1 MLKQIPNLS
10 LQFQGWEV
18 ALSPDQFNLVSIL
31 KFRHIKDDFMYNKS
45 AEHTEIS
52 KFVLYI
58 AETSADENWKKAA
71 SALNK
76 DGMLKQE
83 EVKLFWNIVENEK
96 ANLDEYLLKKKLEQI
111 KTQFAIDRYVSGNEA
126 HMIADKAKI
135 GHMLALDFSNVF
147 TTSSSGTFLTS
158 LTVPPP
164 GNDLATPPPGNNL
177 TTSPPGDDPAMPQ
190 SDISLT
196 TPSPGNDPTMPQS
209 DISLTMASP
218 VNDPQCHHPIF
229 LSQRH
234 HLSDISLTMASPVND
249 PAMPLSDIFLTT
261 LPPGDDPAM
270 SQSDI
275 SLTMPSPGND
285 PAMPQSDLSLTTSP
299 PGNDPAM
306 PLSDISLTTSPPG
319 NDPQRH
325 HLPLLDIYDMDLDW
339 APWEFDA
346 IIDTIDIEQVLLDLY
361 KQCQKAR
368 PKMKTS
374 LDCGIID
381 LNDGVILEALSESIK
396 MYFEE
401 KIQIYKPRKVISE
414 DVAKTL
420 RKFNVISLEDL
431 GNVLSEVKID
441 YNNLDRD
448 IVYVHR
454 LFQKFYLLF
463 QNNGSLNLNSFEL
476 QEGWYNSNIVAPI
489 FDDCLESVD
498 EWILRYRQFEFIYI
512 ETATTSILSKT
523 EGDLSKLHQAIILIY
538 KLMVS
543 TLPEKLLEEISSMPV
558 LCVQFN
564 GASTEI
570 YLANWPKNMRPIV
583 FSIMEFDIPEEVTAL
598 PKLTKVAAK
607 MLSLRSFIID
617 LNKKYQALL
626 KKAASYYLDE
636 DNVWNSPLKLKVCR

>member
-1 MLKQIPNLS
+1 
-10 LQFQGWEV
+10 V

-31 KFRHIKDDFMYNKS
+31 KFRRMKDDFTYNKS

-52 KFVLYI
+52 KFVLYV

-76 DGMLKQE
+76 DGMLKRQSQWE

-111 KTQFAIDRYVSGNEA
+111 KTQFAVDRYVSGNEA
-126 HMIADKAKI
+126 LMIADKAKL
-135 GHMLALDFSNVF
+135 GHMLALDFSNVL
-147 TTSSSGTFLTS
+147 TTSSSGTSLTS
-158 LTVPPP
+158 LTTLPP
-164 GNDLATPPPGNNL
+164 GNDLTTPPPGNNL

-196 TPSPGNDPTMPQS
+196 TPSHGNDPTMPQS

-218 VNDPQCHHPIF
+218 VNDPAMPP
-229 LSQRH
+229 
-234 HLSDISLTMASPVND
+234 SDISLTTP
-249 PAMPLSDIFLTT
+249 
-261 LPPGDDPAM
+261 PPGDDPAM

-275 SLTMPSPGND
+275 SHTTPSPGND
-285 PAMPQSDLSLTTSP
+285 PAMPQSDLSLTMPS

-306 PLSDISLTTSPPG
+306 PPSDISLTTSPPG
-319 NDPQRH
+319 NDPATPPPSMQYIIKRPQ
-325 HLPLLDIYDMDLDW
+325 PLLDIYDMDLDW

-381 LNDGVILEALSESIK
+381 LNDGVILEALGESIK

-420 RKFNVISLEDL
+420 RKFNVTSLEDL

-498 EWILRYRQFEFIYI
+498 EWILRRGEVESYAQKCLDRRTRKKKKYDGILSFSRQFEFIYI

-523 EGDLSKLHQAIILIY
+523 E
-538 KLMVS
+538 
-543 TLPEKLLEEISSMPV
+543 EKLLEEISSMPV

-564 GASTEI
+564 GANTEI
-570 YLANWPKNMRPIV
+570 YLANWAKNMRPIV

-636 DNVWNSPLKLKVCR
+636 DNVWNSPLKLKVRR